1 MAKTKTTTR
10 RYGGKSMRKGRGRS
24 MKRSQTRSV
33 ARKGRGRGR
42 RGRQTKR
49 LKRKKQRGGARPM
62 AGFIGGLIGRTAGM
76 GNFNLSGM

>member
-1 MAKTKTTTR
+1 MAKTKATTR

-49 LKRKKQRGGARPM
+49 LKRKQRGGARPM
-62 AGFIGGLIGRTAGM
+62 AGFIGGLISSTVGM
-76 GNFNLSGM
+76 GNINLPGM

>member
-1 MAKTKTTTR
+1 MAKTKATTR

-33 ARKGRGRGR
+33 LRKGRGR